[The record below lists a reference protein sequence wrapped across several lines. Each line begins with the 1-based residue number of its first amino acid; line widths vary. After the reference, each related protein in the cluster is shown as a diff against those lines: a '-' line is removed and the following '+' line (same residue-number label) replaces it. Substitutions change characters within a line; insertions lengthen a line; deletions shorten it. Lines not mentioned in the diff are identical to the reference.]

1 MQIAGHEDVLAGNP
15 ALQQRFR
22 LQEPYITALNVQQA
36 YAPKK
41 MSEESATK
49 STVQQNGQP
58 GKPNKLK
65 TELVKLNPTSEYTPG
80 LEDIY
85 CICIRVQRL
94 TKYCR

>member
-1 MQIAGHEDVLAGNP
+1 MQIAGHEDVLDGNP
-15 ALQQRFR
+15 ALKQWLR

-36 YAPKK
+36 YAPQK
-41 MSEESATK
+41 MSEESPTK

-65 TELVKLNPTSEYTPG
+65 TELVNLNPTSEYTPR

-85 CICIRVQRL
+85 CICMRVQRL
-94 TKYCR
+94 TKHCR